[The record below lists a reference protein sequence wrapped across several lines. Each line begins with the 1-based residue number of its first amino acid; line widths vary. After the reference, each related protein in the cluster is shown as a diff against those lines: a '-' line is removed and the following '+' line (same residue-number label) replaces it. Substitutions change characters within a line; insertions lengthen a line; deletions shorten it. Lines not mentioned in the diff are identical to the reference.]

1 MDPEDANSPTTKL
14 LTLLNVSALKNRK
27 RARVT
32 EGPHTN
38 EKLNKRRKS
47 IKFAADDTPEPLLQ
61 DTTNPPAKTGT
72 ATDAVDLTD
81 GTVDADPA
89 GSQHLAYTT
98 LVNVPCVDALL
109 PYEKQF
115 GINPTVLTEQ
125 SRTSVDQHH
134 WKTTRQKVGALTVI
148 ASIPE
153 NQSVPVP
160 DLLAKKTAVCQF
172 HYNFVALLV
181 LSE

>member
-32 EGPHTN
+32 EDPHRN

-47 IKFAADDTPEPLLQ
+47 IKFAADDTPEPILQ
-61 DTTNPPAKTGT
+61 DTTNTPENGA
-72 ATDAVDLTD
+72 AAD
-81 GTVDADPA
+81 GVHSADETVDADPA
-89 GSQHLAYTT
+89 GLQHLAYNA
-98 LVNVPCVDALL
+98 LVNVPCVDAFL
-109 PYEKQF
+109 PYEQQF
-115 GINPTVLTEQ
+115 GMNPTVLTER
-125 SRTSVDQHH
+125 SRTSVNQHH
-134 WKTTRQKVGALTVI
+134 WKTTRQKVGSLTVI

-160 DLLAKKTAVCQF
+160 DLLAKKTAVCRF